1 MSKIFSGKK
10 LDVII
15 SGTEGQDH
23 QSTLDNIDGTN
34 VVDGQWT
41 KFEIGIGR
49 HETKFQVFH
58 IKYITF

>member
-1 MSKIFSGKK
+1 M
-10 LDVII
+10 II